1 MSCCVGDKLSL
12 SHFTPAI
19 PCKILSHIIFILIL
33 FACSRQR
40 IVVSQEGLPST
51 SSARSLQEIPVI
63 HYILPTFLIYN
74 FPMRIFIK
82 TFTFLQTFA
91 FTSSASCWQA
101 IRYIWFFFTL
111 DFLIRHL
118 RFSLYHIEEFH
129 FFLLQCYSIVIV
141 EVLRGISVRCKFW
154 LRFQSCGRQVVFDK
168 LHCSNSPLDLCGNTY
183 LLVTK
188 TKTMLLQKHC
198 R

>member
-12 SHFTPAI
+12 SHFTPAL
-19 PCKILSHIIFILIL
+19 PCQILSHIIFILIL

-82 TFTFLQTFA
+82 TFTFFPNICFHLVCQLL
-91 FTSSASCWQA
+91 ASNPLHLN
-101 IRYIWFFFTL
+101 IFFTL
-111 DFLIRHL
+111 DFLIRNL
-118 RFSLYHIEEFH
+118 RFSLYH
-129 FFLLQCYSIVIV
+129 
-141 EVLRGISVRCKFW
+141 
-154 LRFQSCGRQVVFDK
+154 
-168 LHCSNSPLDLCGNTY
+168 SNPY
-183 LLVTK
+183 
-188 TKTMLLQKHC
+188 
-198 R
+198 

>member
-12 SHFTPAI
+12 SHFTPAL
-19 PCKILSHIIFILIL
+19 PCQILSHIIFILIL

-82 TFTFLQTFA
+82 KNFTFFSPNICIHLVCQLLASNPLHLIFFYFRFFNQT
-91 FTSSASCWQA
+91 SE
-101 IRYIWFFFTL
+101 IFTL
-111 DFLIRHL
+111 PYWGVSL
-118 RFSLYHIEEFH
+118 FSSSMLFNSYCWSIEGNF
-129 FFLLQCYSIVIV
+129 C
-141 EVLRGISVRCKFW
+141 
-154 LRFQSCGRQVVFDK
+154 
-168 LHCSNSPLDLCGNTY
+168 PL
-183 LLVTK
+183 
-188 TKTMLLQKHC
+188 
-198 R
+198 